1 MTKFGLR
8 KLLKLIGISQGQLAR
23 ETGLTRTAIGN
34 YYNGRRPVQN
44 TLAWGLSLKQDNI
57 GKNKRIAFLEKK
69 LAKQSQKGR
78 N

>member
-1 MTKFGLR
+1 MTKFQLR

-69 LAKQSQKGR
+69 LAKQSQKDH

>member
-1 MTKFGLR
+1 MTKFKFR
-8 KLLKLIGISQGQLAR
+8 KLLTFLGISQGRLSR

-44 TLAWGLSLKQDNI
+44 TLIWGLGLKEEIDE
-57 GKNKRIAFLEKK
+57 KNKRIIFLEKK
-69 LAKQSQKGR
+69 LSRQSPKAR

>member
-1 MTKFGLR
+1 MTKFKFR
-8 KLLKLIGISQGQLAR
+8 KLLTFLGMSQGRLSR

-44 TLAWGLSLKQDNI
+44 TLAWGLGLKEEINE
-57 GKNKRIAFLEKK
+57 KNKRIAYLEKR
-69 LAKQSQKGR
+69 LSKQSQTAR

>member
-1 MTKFGLR
+1 MTKFKFR
-8 KLLKLIGISQGQLAR
+8 KLLTFLGISQGRLSR

-44 TLAWGLSLKQDNI
+44 TLAWGLGLKEEIDE
-57 GKNKRIAFLEKK
+57 KNKRIAYLEKK
-69 LAKQSQKGR
+69 LFRQSQTAR

>member
-1 MTKFGLR
+1 MTKFKFR
-8 KLLKLIGISQGQLAR
+8 KLLTFLGISQGRLSR

-44 TLAWGLSLKQDNI
+44 TLIWGLGLKEEINE
-57 GKNKRIAFLEKK
+57 KNKRIIYLEKK
-69 LAKQSQKGR
+69 LAKQSQTGR